1 MKDKICLITGC
12 NTGIGKEAAIEMAK
26 MDYNVLML
34 VRESEKSKLALE
46 EIKSKSKN
54 KDVEIYF
61 VDLSSQ
67 KSIRQVVDN
76 LKKKHRVIDVL
87 INNAGII
94 KRKKEIT
101 SDGIEF
107 SLAVNYFATFLLT
120 NLLLPLIEK
129 SESGRIINLSSE
141 LYKKGKIDLKSLK
154 GSGKFNGNQAY
165 SNSKLMVAFFTKE
178 LSKKIKDK
186 NITVNCVHPGVIGS
200 DVFREYPK
208 IVNKVLNLL
217 TSSVTEGAK
226 PSIYL
231 ATSQEVEGVTGK
243 YYYKTKIKPYIKL
256 LEDDYLS
263 TKIWE
268 ESLSITNL

>member
-1 MKDKICLITGC
+1 MKEKICLITGC
-12 NTGIGKEAAIEMAK
+12 NTGIGKETAIEMAK
-26 MDYNVLML
+26 MDYKVLML
-34 VRESEKSKLALE
+34 VRDSEKSKLAFD
-46 EIKSKSKN
+46 EIQSKSNIK
-54 KDVEIYF
+54 VEMYF

-67 KSIRQVVDN
+67 ESIREAVDE
-76 LKKKHRVIDVL
+76 LKKKHQVIDVL

-94 KRKKEIT
+94 KRNKEVT

-129 SESGRIINLSSE
+129 SESGRIINLLSE

-154 GSGKFNGNQAY
+154 GSDKFNGNQAY

-178 LSKKIKDK
+178 LSKKLKNK

-208 IVNKVLNLL
+208 IVNKVLNVF

-231 ATSQEVEGVTGK
+231 ATSQDVEGVTGK
-243 YYYKTKIKPYIKL
+243 YYYKTKIKPFIKL
-256 LEDDYLS
+256 LEDDALS
-263 TKIWE
+263 QTIWE
-268 ESLSITNL
+268 ESFNITNL